1 MKIIATHTLLRWV
14 WAAKN
19 EETLNGCRKRKEN
32 NSFRQC
38 VFFFPPMSFFLSAV
52 VDLAVQ
58 SNIVC
63 VCTRCI
69 VSQLIHQY
77 LFAYSSLAI
86 RKLFTQC
93 LKFSICK
100 NHSMIYFWTKTTPMP
115 PTIQFSRR
123 YRSEPKT
130 QKIQFYS
137 ISVDFFG
144 RFYVCVCVTGS
155 YRSSQKECEWTE
167 REIINN
173 EANSK
178 LCAHTDSIVSAVWR
192 FVYFLL
198 CFFSLHLSAIVN
210 PHKATIFVFF
220 RQFSLLF
227 RSSNQVSV

>member
-1 MKIIATHTLLRWV
+1 MKIIATHTLLRRV

-19 EETLNGCRKRKEN
+19 VETLNGCRKRKEN

-38 VFFFPPMSFFLSAV
+38 VFFFSPMSFFLSAV

-63 VCTRCI
+63 ACTRCI

-137 ISVDFFG
+137 ISVDFFWAILCLCLCHRELSKFAEGMWMNGERNNKQRSKFKIVCTHRLYCVG
-144 RFYVCVCVTGS
+144 RVAFCIL
-155 YRSSQKECEWTE
+155 SS
-167 REIINN
+167 
-173 EANSK
+173 
-178 LCAHTDSIVSAVWR
+178 L
-192 FVYFLL
+192 F
-198 CFFSLHLSAIVN
+198 FFSPSFGDSQPA
-210 PHKATIFVFF
+210 
-220 RQFSLLF
+220 
-227 RSSNQVSV
+227 